1 MHCRSG
7 DSVVVTARSAHG
19 VRTTVREL
27 QNEMDAGISVK
38 GAISHVLLPMCRACN
53 TTADDSMAFSYSYRA
68 IACGQSVN
76 RFCLTPAC
84 VCRLQALTWT

>member
-38 GAISHVLLPMCRACN
+38 GAISHVLLPMCRACDRLL
-53 TTADDSMAFSYSYRA
+53 TAWHSHTRTE
-68 IACGQSVN
+68 Q
-76 RFCLTPAC
+76 LL
-84 VCRLQALTWT
+84 VCKV